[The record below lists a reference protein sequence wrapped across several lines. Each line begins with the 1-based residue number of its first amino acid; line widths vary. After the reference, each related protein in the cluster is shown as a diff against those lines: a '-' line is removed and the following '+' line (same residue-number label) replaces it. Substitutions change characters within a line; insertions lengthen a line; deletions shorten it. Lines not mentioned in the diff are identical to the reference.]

1 MNGVMRRLPFL
12 VCAVLLL
19 SAGSGAARSESAT
32 VGVYKSGTTFSASA
46 AAPAGAGSSVSL
58 AMPIGGVDDAT
69 LLVRGAQRVSL
80 SAPTLG
86 APLRLSFFFAHYV
99 SVDGKAVP
107 DALMPWDGS
116 QRATEHANQPL
127 WLQVTVPYGTA
138 PGTYHGSVVVGAD
151 GTRSVVSIAVTVA
164 PVTIPRENQAA
175 GSLLTAFNFSPQSYA
190 NKAAGLYGVSPDST
204 LPGLFSFLAS
214 YRLSPNSWGYG
225 NPKVASGYTSD
236 RRWWLAKT
244 SQMVAAAGQPGQFAS
259 MWIPISNNRW
269 SPSTYVGGRSP
280 YKPQGWCSYLRSV
293 HEFWQRHG
301 WVGAYP
307 YLYGMDEP
315 GATQFR
321 TVAKQAKVTH
331 SCFPGSHVLVTGK
344 PTARNHFLWNGGKDD
359 VDAWVVLA
367 EPLLRRVHEP
377 VPVAARHHPRHP
389 GVAADQRRAASP
401 QADLDLHVRRR
412 LPLDPRLHG
421 HRARLRPA
429 GLRRLGGVRGHQRT
443 AVRAGDDHLLEGQPA
458 RLERQG
464 QGLVRPHLPG
474 QERPDR
480 ERPARNAARG
490 DRGLGDPER
499 RPAQAWRR
507 GGAEAPLRPLLDH
520 CEGRQARLHHRLPDQ
535 DFDAVLVADVLA
547 QRGHV
552 AHSRAD
558 ARRGAACRVLAGRR
572 SHACGLAPA
581 ESGRTAGMK

>member
-1 MNGVMRRLPFL
+1 MNGVVRRL
-12 VCAVLLL
+12 VLLVLVVLAL

-32 VGVYKSGTTFSASA
+32 VGAYPSGTSFSASD
-46 AAPAGAGSSVSL
+46 AAPARAASSVSL
-58 AMPIGGVDDAT
+58 AMPVGGVDDAT
-69 LLVRGAQRVSL
+69 LLVRGAQKVSL
-80 SAPTLG
+80 DTPRLD

-99 SVDGKAVP
+99 SVGGKAVP

-116 QRATEHANQPL
+116 QRSTEHTNQPL

-151 GTRSVVSIAVTVA
+151 ATSSVVPLTVTVA
-164 PVTIPRENQAA
+164 PVSLPREGQAA

-190 NKAAGLYGVSPDST
+190 NKAAGLYGVSPGST

-225 NPKVASGYTSD
+225 NPKMASGYTSD
-236 RRWWLAKT
+236 RRWWLDKT

-331 SCFPGSHVLVTGK
+331 SCFPGSHVLVTSK
-344 PTARNHFLWNGGKDD
+344 PTTRNHFLWNGGKND

-367 EPLLRRVHEP
+367 SRYYGEYTNPSLSRRGIFHARRELALINSARRHHKQIWTYTYNASSHTTPGFTATEPAANARVFVDWAALEGISGLLYGQGTTTYSKGNPLVSNDKEQGSFVLVYPGRSGPIASARLEVLREGIEDWEILNVVRQKHGSAAVRRLLSGLFSTTAKGAKLGCTIGCPLKTSTPYSWPTWSHDAGTP
-377 VPVAARHHPRHP
+377 RTLAQMRVAAL
-389 GVAADQRRAASP
+389 RAAS
-401 QADLDLHVRRR
+401 
-412 LPLDPRLHG
+412 
-421 HRARLRPA
+421 
-429 GLRRLGGVRGHQRT
+429 
-443 AVRAGDDHLLEGQPA
+443 
-458 RLERQG
+458 
-464 QGLVRPHLPG
+464 
-474 QERPDR
+474 
-480 ERPARNAARG
+480 
-490 DRGLGDPER
+490 
-499 RPAQAWRR
+499 
-507 GGAEAPLRPLLDH
+507 
-520 CEGRQARLHHRLPDQ
+520 
-535 DFDAVLVADVLA
+535 
-547 QRGHV
+547 
-552 AHSRAD
+552 
-558 ARRGAACRVLAGRR
+558 
-572 SHACGLAPA
+572 
-581 ESGRTAGMK
+581 